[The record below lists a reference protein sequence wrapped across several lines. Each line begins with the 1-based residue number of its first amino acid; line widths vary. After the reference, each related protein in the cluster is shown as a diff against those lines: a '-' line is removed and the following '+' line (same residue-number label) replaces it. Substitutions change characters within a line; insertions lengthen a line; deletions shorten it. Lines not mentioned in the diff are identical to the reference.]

1 MLMNGL
7 PKGKGKGSL
16 SIVQTMNFWYN
27 HYKLEDMQM
36 KKKWIPVAVA
46 VGLIVIFIV
55 IGLLTGIL
63 EKYSY
68 SREKA
73 DLYEYFGITGGEEA
87 AIILNDEIAETKA
100 IYRDGQCYLPIGFVN
115 ENINNHFYYDMT
127 EGLVLF
133 TTDYDKVV
141 TAVGSTDYTMGDT
154 FSSEAF
160 VLTVAAN
167 DTVYLSADFIRKFC
181 NFSYEYFGEPNR
193 VKLATQWETETYA
206 QIKKDTQIRVLGGV
220 KSEILTEIEEGASVE
235 VLEEMDSWSKVK
247 TNDGFIGYVENK
259 RLENKTEVTPQPVN
273 DVPVPEYASI
283 KRDGK
288 ICLVWNMVTNAEANA
303 LADNLLSTTQGVNV
317 ISPTWFALSDNAGNF
332 TSLAD
337 ASYVERMHERGIEV
351 WALIDNFTND
361 VNTAEVLNVTSHREN
376 LINQLVS
383 AVQAYG
389 IDGINIDFEH
399 VTQEA
404 SDGYIQFLR
413 ELSIECRKN
422 GIVLSADNSH
432 LVNYDRAKQGEVV
445 DYVIIMGYDEHIA
458 ASDGPGSVASI
469 GFVQKGIEKT
479 IALVPEEKVING
491 IPFYT
496 RLWTTTGD
504 IGNTAYGMQ
513 EIENYLAQ
521 NGIQAEWD
529 ETDCQYRAQFTLDGV
544 GYAVWLEEKES
555 LNVKLNVM
563 SNYNLAGVACWRLGQ
578 EKAEVWDVIAA
589 YLQQ

>member
-1 MLMNGL
+1 
-7 PKGKGKGSL
+7 
-16 SIVQTMNFWYN
+16 
-27 HYKLEDMQM
+27 M
-36 KKKWIPVAVA
+36 KKKLIPVAVA
-46 VGLIVIFIV
+46 VGLIVV
-55 IGLLTGIL
+55 VVLIGLLTNVL

-73 DLYEYFGITGGEEA
+73 DLYAYFGITGGEETA
-87 AIILNDEIAETKA
+87 VILNDEIVETDA
-100 IYRDGQCYLPIGFVN
+100 LYREGQCYLPINFVN

-154 FSSEAF
+154 FSSEAY

-167 DTVYLSADFIRKFC
+167 DTVYLSADFLRKFC
-181 NFSYEYFGEPNR
+181 NFSYEYFPDPSR
-193 VKLATQWETETYA
+193 VKLTTVWETETYA
-206 QIKKDTQIRVLGGV
+206 QIKKDTQVRILGGV
-220 KSEILTEIEEGASVE
+220 KSEILTEIEKGSSVE
-235 VLEEMDSWSKVK
+235 ILEEMETWSKVK

-259 RLENKTEVTPQPVN
+259 RLENETEVTPQPVN
-273 DVPVPEYASI
+273 DVPVPEYVSI

-288 ICLVWNMVTNAEANA
+288 ICLVWNMVTNSEANA
-303 LADNLLSTTQGVNV
+303 LAENLLTNTQGVNV
-317 ISPTWFALSDNAGNF
+317 ISPTWFALSDNEGNF

-337 ASYVERMHERGIEV
+337 ASYVESMHAKGIEV
-351 WALIDNFTND
+351 WALIDNFTNN
-361 VNTAEVLNVTSHREN
+361 VNTAEVLNATSHREN
-376 LINQLVS
+376 LINQLINT
-383 AVQAYG
+383 VQAYG
-389 IDGINIDFEH
+389 IDGINVDFEY

-445 DYVIIMGYDEHIA
+445 DYVIIMGYDEHVA

-469 GFVQKGIEKT
+469 EFVQKGIEKT
-479 IALVPEEKVING
+479 LALVPEEKVING

-496 RLWTTTGD
+496 RLWTTTGE

-521 NGIQAEWD
+521 RGIQPVWD
-529 ETDCQYRAQFTLDGV
+529 ETVCQYVAEFTMDDV

-555 LNVKLNVM
+555 LAVKLNVM
-563 SNYNLAGVACWRLGQ
+563 NNYNLAGVACWRLGQ
-578 EKAEVWDVIAA
+578 EKADVWEAIAG
-589 YLQQ
+589 YVRQ